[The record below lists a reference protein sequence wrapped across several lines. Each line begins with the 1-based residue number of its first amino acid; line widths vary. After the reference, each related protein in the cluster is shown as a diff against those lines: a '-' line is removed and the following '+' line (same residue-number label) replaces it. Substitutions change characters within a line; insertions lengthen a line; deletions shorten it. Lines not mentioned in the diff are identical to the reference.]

1 MIVLRLEA
9 TLDVGVITRLVG
21 GNYKVAGLLGSQSSA
36 LCPIESRERTSPGLR
51 WFSLLVIVCSDLR
64 PGGSGQICPI

>member
-21 GNYKVAGLLGSQSSA
+21 GNYKVAALLGSQSSA
-36 LCPIESRERTSPGLR
+36 LCPIQSKETESRFTLVQSPLNNE
-51 WFSLLVIVCSDLR
+51 SL
-64 PGGSGQICPI
+64 Q

>member
-36 LCPIESRERTSPGLR
+36 LCPVESRETESRFTLVQSPLNNE
-51 WFSLLVIVCSDLR
+51 SL
-64 PGGSGQICPI
+64 Q